1 MCAPSISCSQP
12 WLWCWLTG
20 NLFEGE
26 WREGKPVVKD
36 GNKQSG
42 PMDWL
47 QEAVAN
53 VSVNLTGGN
62 TDRGRY
68 RTVSTLEEEDR

>member
-1 MCAPSISCSQP
+1 
-12 WLWCWLTG
+12 
-20 NLFEGE
+20 
-26 WREGKPVVKD
+26 VVKD